1 MSEEIQKPVQGQEVK
16 PVKTYTRE
24 EAIREIKHVLAVPI
38 DPDYLIDQFRN
49 QILPRL
55 NGNKEE
61 FEKAKVELME
71 MSRKLI
77 VATGLNNHY
86 HLAETIEEDNRPL
99 ILSLTQELIKEYDC
113 KTVSEVSLAE
123 MVAVHYGRVISY
135 SKVLANNAQGGS
147 KPITTERNGLYSFL
161 SKEIDRASRQY
172 IVALTMLRQFKNP
185 PIEIN
190 VKAKTAF
197 VSQNQQINN
206 TQEIKTNDPQ

>member
-1 MSEEIQKPVQGQEVK
+1 MDKQIQENKEIK

-24 EAIREIKHVLAVPI
+24 EAIREVKYVLSIPI
-38 DPDYLIDQFRN
+38 DPNYLIDQFRS
-49 QILPRL
+49 QILPKL
-55 NGNKEE
+55 NGNNKEE

-99 ILSLTQELIKEYDC
+99 ILSLAQELVKEYDC

-172 IVALTMLRQFKNP
+172 MMTLTTLRQFKNP

-190 VKAKTAF
+190 VRAKTAF